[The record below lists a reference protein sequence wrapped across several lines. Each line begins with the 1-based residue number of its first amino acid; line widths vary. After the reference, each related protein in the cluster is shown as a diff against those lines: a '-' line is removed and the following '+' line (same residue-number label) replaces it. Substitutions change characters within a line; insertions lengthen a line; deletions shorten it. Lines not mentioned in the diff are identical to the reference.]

1 MMTTL
6 YESLRERAE
15 KHSKDQFLAVPI
27 VPPLGMMI
35 AAAETTDVFREG
47 DQLWDY
53 FEKYDDE
60 RDRDDLFLNEG
71 LVARF
76 GVQKAFVIACLA
88 DIWGACL
95 QGVDIW
101 LQDRGRSNLGDR
113 KGEDLIYYPPD
124 RCPSGGWPLKK
135 EDATDEHKAYGRC
148 ATEPFRSVYTSWWGD
163 YNRDRVMIAPRRLP
177 YRVCTIAARAHLS
190 VAALLEVQDAVAI
203 GKTPFIP
210 CWTKDNYYDEEE
222 SYELVI
228 AAMWRGAITWLLSED
243 QSEPD
248 DFPFQ
253 PMQQA
258 VILSHMA
265 YDARA
270 FYSRIDNFFMKLPC
284 NRFSVMTDK
293 GVLSFAA
300 DDGYSSYWY
309 QEVGDSKRMIRNEG
323 LVLRVGKDTSGL
335 TEMLRRVCGQKI
347 ERIEAIPT
355 TVPWGE
361 REEV

>member
-6 YESLRERAE
+6 YQSLRERAE

-60 RDRDDLFLNEG
+60 RDRDDLFLDEG

-88 DIWGACL
+88 DLWGASL

-101 LQDRGRSNLGDR
+101 LQDRGRSNLADR

-124 RCPSGGWPLKK
+124 RCPPGGWPLKK
-135 EDATDEHKAYGRC
+135 EDTTEEHKAYGRC
-148 ATEPFRSVYTSWWGD
+148 VTEPFRSVYTSWWGD

-190 VAALLEVQDAVAI
+190 AAALLEVQDAVAI

-210 CWTKDNYYDEEE
+210 CWTKDNYHDDEE
-222 SYELVI
+222 SYELVV

-243 QSEPD
+243 QPEPD
-248 DFPFQ
+248 DFPFH

-258 VILSHMA
+258 VVLSIMA
-265 YDARA
+265 YDARE
-270 FYSRIDNFFMKLPC
+270 FYSRVDNFFMKLPC

-293 GVLSFAA
+293 AVLSFAA
-300 DDGYSSYWY
+300 SDGYSSFWY
-309 QEVGDSKRMIRNEG
+309 QEGGDSKRMVRSEG
-323 LVLRVGKDTSGL
+323 IVLRVGKDTSGL
-335 TEMLRRVCGQKI
+335 SELLRRVCSQKI
-347 ERIEAIPT
+347 ERIEAIPA
-355 TVPWGE
+355 TVPWGG